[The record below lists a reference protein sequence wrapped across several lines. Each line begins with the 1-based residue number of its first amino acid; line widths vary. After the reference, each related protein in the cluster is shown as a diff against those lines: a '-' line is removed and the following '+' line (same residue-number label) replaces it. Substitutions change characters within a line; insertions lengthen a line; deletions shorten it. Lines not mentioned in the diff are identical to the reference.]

1 MVAGVLHELGEAAVM
16 RGWRLRRD
24 APAARDRWIG
34 TVAASAVAATMA
46 VAATSIAGAHT
57 TAPAG
62 RLAGASVVVAARTTL
77 HVTVA
82 GGDQESIPLPAYR
95 GVPARLAPELARVP
109 GVARAAGETGFPGG
123 VVRPGDV
130 DLVAVTARP
139 GVSAGQLAHRIRAV
153 LPGDGYTV
161 ATGARRG
168 RWRAGRRRD
177 RRARTTTPGIP
188 TTSCSRPSTLAT
200 R

>member
-1 MVAGVLHELGEAAVM
+1 M
-16 RGWRLRRD
+16 RGWRLAGIRRS
-24 APAARDRWIG
+24 PGPLIG

-82 GGDQESIPLPAYR
+82 GGDQESIPLPVYR

-109 GVARAAGETGFPGG
+109 GVARAAGEPASPAAWSGP
-123 VVRPGDV
+123 
-130 DLVAVTARP
+130 
-139 GVSAGQLAHRIRAV
+139 
-153 LPGDGYTV
+153 
-161 ATGARRG
+161 AT
-168 RWRAGRRRD
+168 W
-177 RRARTTTPGIP
+177 IW
-188 TTSCSRPSTLAT
+188 SR
-200 R
+200 

>member
-1 MVAGVLHELGEAAVM
+1 M
-16 RGWRLRRD
+16 RGWRLAGIRRS
-24 APAARDRWIG
+24 PGPLIG

-77 HVTVA
+77 HATVA

-95 GVPARLAPELARVP
+95 GVPGRLAAELARVP

-153 LPGDGYTV
+153 LP
-161 ATGARRG
+161 ATATR
-168 RWRAGRRRD
+168 
-177 RRARTTTPGIP
+177 
-188 TTSCSRPSTLAT
+188 SRPEPAGAT
-200 R
+200 SRT